1 MNTSPT
7 PWTSVKREI
16 IDANG
21 KRVCL
26 VASQACT
33 VQEDVRNASNIVHV
47 VNCHSE
53 LVSALENLIAM
64 VQGECPTLLKD
75 DHHFGI
81 VTDALK
87 KTKQQ

>member
-21 KRVCL
+21 KRVCF

-33 VQEDVRNASNIVHV
+33 VQEDVRNAERIVHA
-47 VNCHSE
+47 VNCHAE
-53 LVSALENLIAM
+53 
-64 VQGECPTLLKD
+64 
-75 DHHFGI
+75 F
-81 VTDALK
+81 VTDALEK
-87 KTKQQ
+87 SKQP